1 VDVKKEENQANG
13 SLPQQMR
20 ADNPGHMPKI
30 KRENLKLNRN
40 KNKNQCE
47 KNDYLFFLY
56 FFKIKDDYS

>member
-47 KNDYLFFLY
+47 KNDYLFFY
-56 FFKIKDDYS
+56 IF

>member
-47 KNDYLFFLY
+47 KNDYLFFYIFL
-56 FFKIKDDYS
+56 K